1 MRMLQPRRRY
11 TLCRPSSADPVGRFS
26 SNRHK
31 CTSDAVL
38 ARAYPTGR
46 STHAT
51 SYTRATSA
59 LGHTHPAETRSAGRL
74 YSKRVAGVPGCGT

>member
-38 ARAYPTGR
+38 ARAYPTGLL
-46 STHAT
+46 H
-51 SYTRATSA
+51 
-59 LGHTHPAETRSAGRL
+59 G
-74 YSKRVAGVPGCGT
+74 